1 MLGRASAG
9 ETAGLLSGMSVAC
22 AGLGS
27 QTARDTFSL
36 GAQQGAGGV
45 GSPPGSPPGVR
56 SRSGPRGF
64 CPCAV
69 PSRADV
75 LWQDPGLRPLC
86 WGQSAC
92 DPPSRR
98 GPVAWAQPQGGG
110 WPACGRAAHGFADT
124 HMCPHASPCV
134 CTRACQAHP
143 LLPAAGGSSSQ
154 SPVRR
159 AGQFLMVRLLC
170 FKISLL

>member
-9 ETAGLLSGMSVAC
+9 ETAGLLSGMSVVC

-45 GSPPGSPPGVR
+45 GNPPGGPLSVHPR
-56 SRSGPRGF
+56 SVPRAF
-64 CPCAV
+64 CPSADMG

-75 LWQDPGLRPLC
+75 LCQDPGLRSLC
-86 WGQSAC
+86 WGQSTC
-92 DPPSRR
+92 DPLSRS

-110 WPACGRAAHGFADT
+110 WPACRCAAHGFADM
-124 HMCPHASPCV
+124 HMCPHTRPRV
-134 CTRACQAHP
+134 CARACQAHP
-143 LLPAAGGSSSQ
+143 CCLPRAVPLQ
-154 SPVRR
+154 SPPFGEQVS
-159 AGQFLMVRLLC
+159 F
-170 FKISLL
+170 